1 MLTFIE
7 LSGGVTVNVT
17 LFESPAGRVMVTLT
31 DPEVP
36 S

>member
-7 LSGGVTVNVT
+7 VSVGVTVNVT
-17 LFESPAGRVMVTLT
+17 AFESPAGRVMATLT